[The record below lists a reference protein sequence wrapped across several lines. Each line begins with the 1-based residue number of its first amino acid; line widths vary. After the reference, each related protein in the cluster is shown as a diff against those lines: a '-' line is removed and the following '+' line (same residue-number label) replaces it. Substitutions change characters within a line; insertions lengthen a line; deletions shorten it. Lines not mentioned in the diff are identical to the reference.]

1 MKTDILAFLAA
12 IMILISCSDKKEKE
26 VKSDEKDFVVN
37 SFEIVEKQL
46 SAAIEQYQD
55 LTKFPRSTN
64 PDGTLHT
71 RAGNNWISGFFPGC
85 LWLTYEYS
93 GDKKWKAAAE
103 KWTEALNEQQYNTGT
118 HDVGFIINCSYG
130 NGLRLTKNEA
140 YAPVLI
146 QTAKSLMTRYN
157 EKVGCTKSWD
167 WSDAWKFPVIIDN
180 MMNMELLFEASKL
193 TGDESFKN
201 AAIDHAKTT
210 MKNHYRNDNSSI
222 HVVDYDPETGVVLER
237 ITHQG
242 TSDESAWARG
252 QAWGLYGYTVCFRE
266 TQDPAF
272 LEHAE
277 KIAQFI
283 INHPRTPE
291 DLIPYWDYDA
301 PDIPNEPRDA
311 SAAAIMASALLE
323 LSTYSND
330 HSEIYVQRAG
340 KLLKSLAS
348 DEYLASPGTNN
359 NFILKH
365 CTGNKRGDSEVD
377 SPLIY
382 GDYYFIEALLR
393 YKKLKG

>member
-1 MKTDILAFLAA
+1 
-12 IMILISCSDKKEKE
+12 
-26 VKSDEKDFVVN
+26 
-37 SFEIVEKQL
+37 
-46 SAAIEQYQD
+46 
-55 LTKFPRSTN
+55 
-64 PDGTLHT
+64 
-71 RAGNNWISGFFPGC
+71 
-85 LWLTYEYS
+85 
-93 GDKKWKAAAE
+93 
-103 KWTEALNEQQYNTGT
+103 
-118 HDVGFIINCSYG
+118 
-130 NGLRLTKNEA
+130 
-140 YAPVLI
+140 
-146 QTAKSLMTRYN
+146 
-157 EKVGCTKSWD
+157 
-167 WSDAWKFPVIIDN
+167 
-180 MMNMELLFEASKL
+180 
-193 TGDESFKN
+193 
-201 AAIDHAKTT
+201 KTT

-266 TQDPAF
+266 TQNPAF

-323 LSTYSND
+323 LSTYAND

>member
-1 MKTDILAFLAA
+1 MKRSILTLLTGL
-12 IMILISCSDKKEKE
+12 MILVSCNDKNEKE

-93 GDKKWKAAAE
+93 GDEKWKAAAE

-157 EKVGCTKSWD
+157 ENVGCTKSWD

-301 PDIPNEPRDA
+301 PEIPNEPRDA

>member
-12 IMILISCSDKKEKE
+12 IIILISCSDKKEKE

-93 GDKKWKAAAE
+93 GDEKWKAAAE

-157 EKVGCTKSWD
+157 ENVGCTKSWD

-222 HVVDYDPETGVVLER
+222 HVVDYDPETGVILER